1 MGNLIMCINISQNSW
16 LKRYVYN
23 LPMVIPPTKFMM
35 LTSSQK
41 LRKKFSHGIN
51 VLCVMFPVPIKK
63 IMEVEKEVWATYFK
77 TPVMSRI
84 FSSLGK
90 LSHGINAGY

>member
-1 MGNLIMCINISQNSW
+1 MGSM
-16 LKRYVYN
+16 
-23 LPMVIPPTKFMM
+23 
-35 LTSSQK
+35 SSASYFQFP
-41 LRKKFSHGIN
+41 KKF
-51 VLCVMFPVPIKK
+51 
-63 IMEVEKEVWATYFK
+63 IMEVEKEVWATYFQ